1 MVFEVGSCRLLAP
14 GLGTFSKRNSV
25 VFSQGVNWE
34 PWKGHEFSIPF
45 TEMKI
50 HPQSSSNEPVL
61 GRRKRSLSGKRKKI
75 RAQTELSAEQYPK
88 IMIQYFFTNFDSDSL
103 LQYKGDSS

>member
-1 MVFEVGSCRLLAP
+1 MVFEVGSRRLLAP
-14 GLGTFSKRNSV
+14 GLGTFSERNSL

-61 GRRKRSLSGKRKKI
+61 GRKKRSLSGEEEEDQGSNRTLC
-75 RAQTELSAEQYPK
+75 RAIPK
-88 IMIQYFFTNFDSDSL
+88 DNDSVFL
-103 LQYKGDSS
+103 HKL